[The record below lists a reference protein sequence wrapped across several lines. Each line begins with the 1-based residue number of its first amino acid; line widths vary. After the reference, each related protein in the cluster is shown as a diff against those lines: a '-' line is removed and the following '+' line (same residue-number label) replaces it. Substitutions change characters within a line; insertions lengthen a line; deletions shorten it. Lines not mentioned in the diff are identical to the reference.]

1 MVPISYY
8 LALSAILFILG
19 AAGVLLRRNIVVMLM
34 SVELILNAVNINL
47 VAFSYYWQNLNGQIF
62 AIFSITIA
70 ACEVAVAL
78 GILVSLVRHRRTFNV
93 DEIDTMNG

>member
-1 MVPISYY
+1 MVPVSYY

-34 SVELILNAVNINL
+34 SVELVLNAVNINL
-47 VAFSYYWQNLNGQIF
+47 VAFSYYWQNLNGQLF